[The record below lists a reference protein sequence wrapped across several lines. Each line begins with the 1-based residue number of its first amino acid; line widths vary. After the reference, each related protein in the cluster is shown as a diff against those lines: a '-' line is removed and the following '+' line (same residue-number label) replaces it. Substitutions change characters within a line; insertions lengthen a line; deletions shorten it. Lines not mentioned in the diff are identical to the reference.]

1 LVLLVT
7 ALLVAS
13 CGGALKQP
21 KPPSPDGLIQT
32 GAGLYQANCQVC
44 HGGATGGK
52 LKDIPPPHNANGHT
66 WHHADQ
72 QLTDMI
78 SNGITFSLEEQKM
91 PAFKDK
97 LTGEDAKAILA
108 YIKTWWTEEQR
119 ASQGKVTEQWDQ

>member
-1 LVLLVT
+1 VA
-7 ALLVAS
+7 ALLFIS
-13 CGGALKQP
+13 CGGASKQSQVP
-21 KPPSPDGLIQT
+21 ATGELIQA

-78 SNGITFSLEEQKM
+78 LNGITFSLEDQKM
-91 PAFKDK
+91 QAFKDR
-97 LTGEDAKAILA
+97 LTEGDVKAILA

-119 ASQGKVTEQWDQ
+119 AWQGKVTEQWDR